1 MLVCE
6 TRKCVTLSPSTAAG
20 RKGDASSRAAFGE
33 EEREA
38 QRGCLVRVRAPSRTK
53 MRSQA
58 AQGLLGGRSERLE
71 GPHGVACLVPGLGSR
86 GRGMSGMGACPGSPR
101 WQGWAGTSA
110 TNGGAFV
117 ESQHCPLLW
126 FGRTNFAKQR
136 ALGSCVLVLWGK
148 KPGDTEQ
155 APATARQLGR
165 RVTLGT
171 RGLASWLMVCLQL
184 FAIF

>member
-6 TRKCVTLSPSTAAG
+6 TRKRVTLSPSTAAG

-53 MRSQA
+53 TWSQA
-58 AQGLLGGRSERLE
+58 AQGLLGGTSEGLE
-71 GPHGVACLVPGLGSR
+71 GPRGVACPLPGLGSR
-86 GRGMSGMGACPGSPR
+86 GRGMSGVGACPGSPR

-110 TNGGAFV
+110 TDGGAFA
-117 ESQHCPLLW
+117 ETQHCPLLW
-126 FGRTNFAKQR
+126 FGRMNFAEQR
-136 ALGSCVLVLWGK
+136 ALESCALILRGK
-148 KPGDTEQ
+148 KPGDTKQ
-155 APATARQLGR
+155 APATARQPGR
-165 RVTLGT
+165 RVALGT